1 MNVFWE
7 MDEIFEEHS
16 LKTTIKVQKFSTMA
30 DHFFF
35 SKI

>member
-16 LKTTIKVQKFSTMA
+16 LTTTIKVRKFSTMA
-30 DHFFF
+30 NHFFF